1 MSKIISKR
9 YKTEEEIKEMQ
20 KEGWKTVS
28 LNKLNKKIKE
38 KKNNKLNED

>member
-1 MSKIISKR
+1 MSKIISER